1 MSPDL
6 SAYTALLGVDVETVK
21 KVFAS
26 WGPGKFD
33 ALLNL
38 DGKAFRPDGKSAAT
52 LIPEAFG
59 HAGHNQ
65 HTWKCYP
72 FGRCWRPRQQP
83 QQGGISRVNSFF
95 FVTV

>member
-6 SAYTALLGVDVETVK
+6 SAYTALLGVDVETVT
-21 KVFAS
+21 KVLAS